1 MIKKDFVKLGDKNE
15 CLICN
20 DKLNRSKHIIP
31 LTTLLSNVGN
41 EDSFVMTVSAP
52 YGGGKTFFVKMWQNY
67 LKEQNGHTLYYNAWE
82 NDFSIN
88 PLASFISCFSEL
100 DDVDPKLK
108 DKVKALITAAQKITL
123 TKIPEICVRLLGA
136 LCKKYLDI
144 EAQELYDTAKISAE
158 FVDEAEKEVGKLS
171 AKAKTMIANEK
182 ELRHAIADFKKKLKE
197 LIASFERTNKR
208 ISGKLVIFIDDLDRC
223 RPDYAITFLEY
234 IKHLFSIP
242 NCNFVLS
249 VDEDQLISTIEKVY
263 GSKNAEGFLSK
274 IIDFDFNL
282 PSSGSVRE
290 FIELAIKK
298 LNWESDNIFSSPYQ
312 DIDMKEIF
320 ILMFEPLV
328 KLLSLTMRD
337 IEHVLQD
344 LNIIYRSIELEQLA
358 PIHLAIV
365 YTIDKYAFKLGC
377 KNSDKKQLF
386 KEVYGK
392 ISNFAE
398 ANYVKEG
405 RYLYNGI
412 DETKIVNPNSSLND
426 FLRFITN
433 VSLKAEI
440 QLTQVVKTLPKSI
453 RDDIFYE
460 THMEPL
466 WIKFNQQIEDVFTSD
481 EAFDIEENAASNF

>member
-82 NDFSIN
+82 NDFSIS

-108 DKVKALITAAQKITL
+108 DKVKALTTAAQKITL

-182 ELRHAIADFKKKLKE
+182 ELRYAIADFKKKLKE
-197 LIASFERTNKR
+197 LITSFERTNKR

-282 PSSGSVRE
+282 PYPGSVRE

-453 RDDIFYE
+453 RNDIFYE

>member
-108 DKVKALITAAQKITL
+108 DKVKALTTAAQKITL

-182 ELRHAIADFKKKLKE
+182 ELRYAIADFKKKLKE
-197 LIASFERTNKR
+197 LITSFERTNKR

-282 PSSGSVRE
+282 PYPGSVRE

-453 RDDIFYE
+453 RNDIFYE

>member
-31 LTTLLSNVGN
+31 LTTLLSNIGN

-108 DKVKALITAAQKITL
+108 DKVKALTTAAQKITL

-182 ELRHAIADFKKKLKE
+182 ELRYAIADFKKKLKE
-197 LIASFERTNKR
+197 LIISFERTNKR

-282 PSSGSVRE
+282 PYPGSVRE

-453 RDDIFYE
+453 RNDIFYE

>member
-144 EAQELYDTAKISAE
+144 EAQELYDTARISAE

-182 ELRHAIADFKKKLKE
+182 ELRYAIADFKKKLKE
-197 LIASFERTNKR
+197 LITSFERTNKR

-282 PSSGSVRE
+282 PYPESVRE

-453 RDDIFYE
+453 RNDIFYE

>member
-1 MIKKDFVKLGDKNE
+1 MMEKDFVKLGDKNE

-20 DKLNRSKHIIP
+20 DNLNRSKHIKP
-31 LTTLLSNVGN
+31 LTTLLSNIGN

-67 LKEQNGHTLYYNAWE
+67 LKKQNGHTLYYNAWE

-108 DKVKALITAAQKITL
+108 DKVKAVITAAQKITL

-136 LCKKYLDI
+136 LCKKYLGI

-158 FVDEAEKEVGKLS
+158 FVDEAEKEIGKLS
-171 AKAKTMIANEK
+171 AKAKTMIADEK
-182 ELRHAIADFKKKLKE
+182 ELRDAITDFKKKLKE
-197 LIASFERTNKR
+197 LIASFERTNNR

-249 VDEDQLISTIEKVY
+249 VDKDQLISTIEKVY

-282 PSSGSVRE
+282 PSPGSVRE

-392 ISNFAE
+392 ISNSAE
-398 ANYVKEG
+398 AKSVKEG

-412 DETKIVNPNSSLND
+412 DETKVVNPNSSLND
-426 FLRFITN
+426 FMSFITN
-433 VSLKAEI
+433 VSLNGE
-440 QLTQVVKTLPKSI
+440 LSVTQVYKTLPESI

>member
-108 DKVKALITAAQKITL
+108 DKVKALTTAAQKITL

-182 ELRHAIADFKKKLKE
+182 ELRYAIADFKKKLKE
-197 LIASFERTNKR
+197 LITSFERTNKR

-282 PSSGSVRE
+282 PYPGSVRE

-453 RDDIFYE
+453 RNDIFYE

-466 WIKFNQQIEDVFTSD
+466 WIKFNQQIEAVFTSD

>member
-182 ELRHAIADFKKKLKE
+182 ELRYAIADFKKKLKE
-197 LIASFERTNKR
+197 LITSFERTNKR
-208 ISGKLVIFIDDLDRC
+208 ISGKLVIFIGDLDRC

-282 PSSGSVRE
+282 PYPGSVRE

-453 RDDIFYE
+453 RNDIFYE

>member
-182 ELRHAIADFKKKLKE
+182 ELRYAIADFKKKLKE
-197 LIASFERTNKR
+197 LITSFERTNKR

-282 PSSGSVRE
+282 PYPESVRE

-453 RDDIFYE
+453 RNDIFYE

>member
-182 ELRHAIADFKKKLKE
+182 ELRYAIADFKKKLKE
-197 LIASFERTNKR
+197 LITSFERTNKR

-223 RPDYAITFLEY
+223 HPDYAITFLEY

-282 PSSGSVRE
+282 PYPGSVRE

-453 RDDIFYE
+453 RNDIFYE